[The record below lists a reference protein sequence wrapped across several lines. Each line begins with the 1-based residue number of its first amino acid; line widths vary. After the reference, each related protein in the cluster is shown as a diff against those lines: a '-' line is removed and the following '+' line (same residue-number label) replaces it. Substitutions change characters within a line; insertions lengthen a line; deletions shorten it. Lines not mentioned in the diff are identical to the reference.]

1 MPTKK
6 GFKLDGKT
14 RISTELYRKNFDEI
28 FKKKK
33 QQADIQSDN
42 IEMSQLE
49 KENKQNV
56 KK

>member
-6 GFKLDGKT
+6 GFKWDGKT

>member
-6 GFKLDGKT
+6 GFKWDGKT

-49 KENKQNV
+49 KENKQKV